1 MVAVE
6 TSEEVCD
13 LIQVVE
19 EKEKVLQLDG
29 MNFNRRWAIKCAE
42 WPSSHVIN
50 FTLTSSLNL

>member
-42 WPSSHVIN
+42 
-50 FTLTSSLNL
+50 